1 MKKLLI
7 VLVVICS
14 GYFVFTGQK
23 NPDDKKSS
31 KEAPPIWNIHKLTKW
46 YTDRGLTPPNY
57 VASEIRNNN
66 PNSQN
71 DAGILS
77 NIRVFPSTNPQS
89 ENSIAISEFNSE
101 HLFVSTNMFFT
112 QSYFFSTNGGMN
124 WFGSENDPN
133 GYSNYGDP
141 VALFN
146 LQGNAYWVTLTQPG
160 GVGITK
166 TTNFGSTWGP
176 LWYADPVS
184 NTNDDKEHAMTD
196 LSGVYP
202 NNMYVALTD
211 FNLSGPPVSFV
222 RSTNGGQN
230 WSARTNL
237 PIGSA
242 RGQGVNIQ
250 TGPAGEVYVTWA
262 HYPGTTAEQ
271 GIGFA
276 KSTDGGATFNTPVVA
291 FPISGIRVSNGALP
305 EYGGTRVSSFPSM
318 AVDRSN
324 GPRRGW
330 IYIVYPDRS
339 TGDADVYVNVSTD
352 GGATWGAKI
361 RVNEDPVGKQQ
372 WMSSAAVDA
381 SNGALSIS
389 YFNMD
394 STGLLTARY
403 LATSLDGGV
412 TWNRTKISNTR
423 FTPGAIP
430 GFAGGYM
437 GDYYETASF
446 GGKIVPC
453 WSDNTAGPWQ
463 AYVSPIALGPSIN
476 TTPLPNTENLNG
488 PYIVNATISTAGS
501 GLVTGET
508 KLHWGRGTIN
518 NITIMGNTGGNNWS
532 ANIPGNGQPAEYRY
546 YISTIDSLGRTATSP
561 ANAPGSYYTFFAVND
576 TIRPVITYTPLPDQA
591 KASWP
596 STVTAN
602 VTDNIGLDSVWVRW
616 YKNTTANTKHFRL
629 PNTGGN
635 VYSAMFNSLNSD
647 VSIGDSIFYKIYAQD
662 NSLLH
667 NSDSTVLNKFKIIN
681 AFLCQDFSGTTFP
694 PTDWSLEYSG
704 TPYWLRDAVSAYG
717 TGSGSTTYQFYDAT
731 AGTNQSLITLAFG
744 NTVPGDSLKFDHA
757 YCTYIDEVDQ
767 LQILTSTNAGATY
780 TSLITLNGGVS
791 GPLVTAPP
799 NLNPFTPS
807 AGQWATKK
815 FALPAGTNKIKF
827 TGLSQYGNNLFL
839 DNICVIGNT
848 IGISNSLNESVPQSY
863 NLSQNY
869 PNPFNPTTKINFSVP
884 KNGLVTLKIYDILG
898 KEVMTLVN
906 ETVAAGNYDV
916 SFNGSNLASGAYF
929 YRIESGE
936 FSAIK
941 RMMLIK

>member
-1 MKKLLI
+1 MKKLLFII
-7 VLVVICS
+7 VIFLS

-23 NPDDKKSS
+23 APDDKKIRE
-31 KEAPPIWNIHKLTKW
+31 EAPPIWNIHKLTKW
-46 YTDRGLTPPNY
+46 YTDRGLTPPDY
-57 VASEIRNNN
+57 AASEIHTNK
-66 PNSQN
+66 SKIEN
-71 DAGILS
+71 DAGEAL
-77 NIRVFPSTNPQS
+77 NVRVFPSNNPQS
-89 ENSIAISEFNSE
+89 ENSIAISEFNSQN
-101 HLFVSTNMFFT
+101 LFISTNMFFT
-112 QSYFFSTNGGMN
+112 QSYFFSTNGGLN
-124 WFGSENDPN
+124 WFGSENNPN

-141 VALFN
+141 VALFD
-146 LQGNAYWVTLTQPG
+146 LQGHAYWVTLTQPG
-160 GVGITK
+160 GIGITK
-166 TTNFGSTWGP
+166 TTDFGTTWGP

-202 NNMYVALTD
+202 NNIYVALTD
-211 FNLSGPPVSFV
+211 FNLSGPPVSFN

-230 WSARTNL
+230 WGTRINL

-250 TGPAGEVYVTWA
+250 TGPLGEVYVAWA

-276 KSTDGGATFNTPVVA
+276 RSTDGGSTFNTPVVA
-291 FPISGIRVSNGALP
+291 FPISGIRLSNGALP
-305 EYGGTRVSSFPSM
+305 EYGGTRVASFPSV

-352 GGATWGAKI
+352 GGNTWGAKI

-381 SNGALSIS
+381 TNGALSVS
-389 YFNMD
+389 YYNMD
-394 STGLLTARY
+394 TTGMLTARY
-403 LATSLDGGV
+403 LATSLDGGNS
-412 TWNRTKISNTR
+412 WDRKNLSNTR
-423 FTPGAIP
+423 FTPAAIP

-437 GDYYETASF
+437 GDYYETAAY
-446 GGKIVPC
+446 GGKIIPC

-463 AYVSPIALGPSIN
+463 AYVAPVALGPSIN
-476 TTPLPNTENLNG
+476 TTPLPNTENLTG

-501 GLVTGET
+501 GLITGRT
-508 KLHWGRGTIN
+508 KVYWGRNSISDS
-518 NITIMGNTGGNNWS
+518 ITMTNSGGSNWTAS
-532 ANIPGNGQPAEYRY
+532 IPGNGQPAQYRY
-546 YISTIDSLGRTATSP
+546 YIQTIDSLNRVSASP
-561 ANAPGSYYTFFAVND
+561 SNAPASYYSFFAVND
-576 TIRPVITYTPLPDQA
+576 TNRPVITYTPLPDQA
-591 KASWP
+591 ITTWP

-602 VTDNIGLDSVWVRW
+602 VTDNIGLDSVWVKW
-616 YKNTTANTKHFRL
+616 YKNSTVNTKQFRL

-647 VSIGDSIFYKIYAQD
+647 VAIGDSIFYKIYAID
-662 NSLLH
+662 NSILH
-667 NSDSTVLNKFKIIN
+667 NSDSTVLNKFKIVN

-694 PTDWSLEYSG
+694 PTDWSTEFSG
-704 TPYWLRDAVSAYG
+704 TLYWTRDNVSAYG
-717 TGSGSTTYQFYDAT
+717 AGQGSTVYQFYDAVV
-731 AGTNQSLITLAFG
+731 GTNQSLITLTFG
-744 NTVPGDSLKFDHA
+744 NTIAGDSLKFDHA

-767 LQILTSTNAGATY
+767 LQIQTSTNEGVTY
-780 TSLITLNGGVS
+780 TTLITLDGGVS
-791 GPLVTAPP
+791 GPLVTASP
-799 NLNPFTPS
+799 NLNPFLPTS
-807 AGQWATKK
+807 AQWATKK
-815 FALPAGTNKIKF
+815 FSLPVGTNKVKF

-839 DNICVIGNT
+839 DNICVVGNST
-848 IGISNSLNESVPQSY
+848 GIINTQNSIIPMSF

-884 KNGLVTLKIYDILG
+884 KQGLVTLKIYDILG

-906 ETVAAGNYDV
+906 ETIAAGNYDV

-929 YRIESGE
+929 YRIESGS
-936 FSAIK
+936 FTDIK